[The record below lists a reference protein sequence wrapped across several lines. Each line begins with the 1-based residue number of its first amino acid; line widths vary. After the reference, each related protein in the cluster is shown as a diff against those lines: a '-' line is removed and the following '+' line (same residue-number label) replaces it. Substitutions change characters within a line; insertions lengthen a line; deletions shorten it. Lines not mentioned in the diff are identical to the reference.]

1 MFLRLTHILLYL
13 VIGVTFPAWAK
24 EPVHSSGVRCFTLA
38 RISGRPIT
46 NIDIIYRF
54 LLWPKL
60 QNTMIPREMFS
71 QYASSIFRQI
81 LLERL
86 QISLAEQYKI
96 SIPDA
101 QFTQAYANWTREL
114 KKNTPNLVLT
124 SMDEQNLRDQ
134 LKANMLW
141 DYYIEG
147 RYGPEFY
154 ITQQETDLYKKKW
167 KSRPPSLKQVR
178 YGEIV
183 LFYKTN
189 PEEATQEMQKIKSM
203 LDQGA
208 PFAQLAFQFSQSESK
223 KNYGIVDWVPERNLN
238 PSLSKALS
246 ESEEGRIIGPL
257 VIPNLRAVM
266 CVVPLGRK
274 THEELGIKCPAD
286 EEIKNLLRQERKGL
300 RVQQEIDKLLNGENY
315 EIFEGTQQYLEHA
328 TVG

>member
-1 MFLRLTHILLYL
+1 MVLRLAHILLYG
-13 VIGVTFPAWAK
+13 VIGASVSAWAQK
-24 EPVHSSGVRCFTLA
+24 PIHTSSVRCFTLA
-38 RISGRPIT
+38 RVAGRPIT

-86 QISLAEQYKI
+86 QISLAEQFKI
-96 SIPDA
+96 AIPDA
-101 QFTQAYANWTREL
+101 QFAQAYANWTGEL
-114 KKNTPNLVLT
+114 KKSTPNLVLT
-124 SMDEQNLRDQ
+124 SMDEHNLRDQ

-147 RYGPEFY
+147 RYGADFY
-154 ITQQETDLYKKKW
+154 ITQQETELYRKKW
-167 KSRPPSLKQVR
+167 QSRPETLKHVR

-183 LFYKTN
+183 LFYKTS
-189 PEEATQEMQKIKSM
+189 PEEAEREMKKIKSM

-238 PSLSKALS
+238 PSLSKVLA
-246 ESEEGRIIGPL
+246 ESEEGTIIGPV

-266 CVVPLGRK
+266 CVVPLGKK
-274 THEELGIKCPAD
+274 THKELGGKCPSD
-286 EEIKNLLRQERKGL
+286 TEIQNILRQERKGL

-315 EIFEGTQQYLEHA
+315 EIFEGTQDYLEHA

>member
-1 MFLRLTHILLYL
+1 MILRLTHILLYWA
-13 VIGVTFPAWAK
+13 IGVAS
-24 EPVHSSGVRCFTLA
+24 PVRAQELVQPSGVRCFTLA
-38 RISGRPIT
+38 RVSGRPIT

-60 QNTMIPREMFS
+60 QNTMIPREMFA

-96 SIPDA
+96 SIPEA
-101 QFTQAYANWTREL
+101 QFTQAYTNWTKEL
-114 KKNTPNLVLT
+114 RNNALKLILTP
-124 SMDEQNLRDQ
+124 MDEQNLRDQ

-147 RYGPEFY
+147 RYGAEFY
-154 ITQQETDLYKKKW
+154 ITQQEAELYRKKW
-167 KSRPPSLKQVR
+167 QSRPSSLKQVR

-183 LFYKTN
+183 LFYKTT

-203 LDQGA
+203 LNQGA

-223 KNYGIVDWVPERNLN
+223 KNYGIIDWTPERNLN
-238 PSLSKALS
+238 PSLSKVLS
-246 ESEEGRIIGPL
+246 ESEEGHIIGP
-257 VIPNLRAVM
+257 VIIPNLRAVM

-274 THEELGIKCPAD
+274 THEELGKKCPSD
-286 EEIKNLLRQERKGL
+286 EEIKNILRQERKGI

-315 EIFEGTQQYLEHA
+315 EIFEETQQYLENA